1 MDLQSDLTQ
10 AAPKARPPDALKST
24 FVAACLAP
32 SSISII
38 LKGSDPDAGPPSL
51 LSTSSNGL
59 VGLRALAT
67 GLPASLL
74 LNPRKVLAGA
84 ASCAASDKAQ
94 FIIFNTSG
102 VGDPIIASVPG
113 TYDDPNIVHSL
124 DPKMA
129 PATLSLGGQ
138 TYTAARPW
146 AMLPREVLDRMT
158 FWHLMTNT
166 PIHPKEPG
174 PQADGSDQCGRD
186 AALLSKLLAPSWHDS
201 GAAHHHRRGSP
212 AEAQFWRRRAA
223 HHSPLALKST
233 LTSAP
238 ARSPICSRCA
248 IKR

>member
-1 MDLQSDLTQ
+1 MLDRRQ
-10 AAPKARPPDALKST
+10 A
-24 FVAACLAP
+24 
-32 SSISII
+32 I
-38 LKGSDPDAGPPSL
+38 
-51 LSTSSNGL
+51 LSTLFGTGL

-102 VGDPIIASVPG
+102 AGDPINASVPG

-166 PIHPKEPG
+166 PIHPKEPEVLKLMG
-174 PQADGSDQCGRD
+174 ATS
-186 AALLSKLLAPSWHDS
+186 AAEMLPSILAKQLAPSL
-201 GAAHHHRRGSP
+201 GTTR
-212 AEAQFWRRRAA
+212 
-223 HHSPLALKST
+223 
-233 LTSAP
+233 
-238 ARSPICSRCA
+238 RSPSP
-248 IKR
+248 